1 MHMNFVHEHM
11 KYATRRD
18 FNVDFTFLPPSIN
31 TYHNPASRIYPYQ
44 LLRIESQHISDNSSI
59 RALHQR
65 QEERGKMVTEED
77 IHRYHMCE
85 RVYGIP
91 LPIPSGP
98 TVLDNGGQS
107 SKGKARKTGTF
118 THLLYSQTDQ

>member
-77 IHRYHMCE
+77 IHRYHMSE
-85 RVYGIP
+85 RVYGVP
-91 LPIPSGP
+91 LPLLLSLPRPLGQSALG
-98 TVLDNGGQS
+98 NNGQS
-107 SKGKARKTGTF
+107 SKGQSKKTGI
-118 THLLYSQTDQ
+118 S